1 MSILTRIIR
10 KKNHSKIQKFIH
22 SIITIKESFTHSK
35 FIHSIIKNMSRLKI
49 KTIGLIFCCLLFWNM
64 ALFAQDENFTVS
76 VYPESILM
84 GNQLEVQF
92 KLENV
97 DGSNFQAPQFEGFYI
112 VGGPNQSSSFS
123 MINGETSRSLTY
135 TYYLEP
141 KEEGNF
147 YIEPASVDVGDKILS
162 TLPVEIIVEAN
173 PDGIRQEGRKEQ
185 PSRTFDFFNI
195 PEFSRPIPK
204 TAPEPSPKTK
214 PKKKR
219 KIYRI

>member
-1 MSILTRIIR
+1 MS
-10 KKNHSKIQKFIH
+10 K
-22 SIITIKESFTHSK
+22 
-35 FIHSIIKNMSRLKI
+35 LKY
-49 KTIGLIFCCLLFWNM
+49 KTIGLSFCCLLFWSM
-64 ALFAQDENFTVS
+64 AIFAQEGSFTVR

-92 KLENV
+92 KLEDV
-97 DGSNFQAPQFEGFYI
+97 DGSNFQAPQFEGFHI
-112 VGGPNQSSSFS
+112 VGGPSQSSSFS
-123 MINGETSRSLTY
+123 MINGQTNRSLTY

-147 YIEPASVDVGDKILS
+147 YIEPASVEVGDKILS

-173 PDGIRQEGRKEQ
+173 PDGIRQEGRQQQ
-185 PSRTFDFFNI
+185 PRSFDFFNM
-195 PEFSRPIPK
+195 PELSVP
-204 TAPEPSPKTK
+204 APEPTPKTK